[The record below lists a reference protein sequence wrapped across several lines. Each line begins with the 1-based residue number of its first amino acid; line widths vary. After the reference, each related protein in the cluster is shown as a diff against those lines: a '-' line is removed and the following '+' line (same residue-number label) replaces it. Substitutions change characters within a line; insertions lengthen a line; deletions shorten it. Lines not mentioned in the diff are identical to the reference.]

1 MRKTDISV
9 QQMQTTYPQQHQH
22 AWDRVVKSTAKK
34 YDGAFPMHVIG
45 ASRANILESE
55 SWYVIAVRQ
64 GILRRINIFVIHKI
78 RQL

>member
-1 MRKTDISV
+1 
-9 QQMQTTYPQQHQH
+9 
-22 AWDRVVKSTAKK
+22 
-34 YDGAFPMHVIG
+34 MHVIG